1 MNSKRNPVIRFV
13 LSSAVCLH
21 LALCGLAVHSGL
33 VYGIDFSQTL
43 AEAQEGEKDSA
54 YLLGV
59 MYHTGSGVNQDCQQ
73 ALKWT
78 NEAALQGHTL
88 AQSHLGTLYRN
99 GCEDKVNKDS
109 LQAYFWTALA
119 AKNGLQIAKQNLRLL
134 EEELHPYLL
143 AEMNQ
148 KVDQFKP
155 KQIN

>member
-1 MNSKRNPVIRFV
+1 MKSKRNPIIRFA
-13 LSSAVCLH
+13 LSM
-21 LALCGLAVHSGL
+21 ALCLNLGLWGLVAHSGL
-33 VYGIDFSQTL
+33 AYGIDFSQTL
-43 AEAQEGEKDSA
+43 AEAQQGEKNSA

-59 MYHTGSGVNQDCQQ
+59 MYHTGSGVNQDCHQ

-78 NEAALQGHTL
+78 NEAALQGHIL

-99 GCEDKVNKDS
+99 GCEDKVNKDA

-119 AKNGLQIAKQNLRLL
+119 AKKGLQIAKQNLLLL
-134 EEELHPYLL
+134 EEQLHPYLL